1 MQGRS
6 YRSDSATVRHDQH
19 TGTREQEEAAVNG
32 PLHLASHE
40 AARKDVDS
48 LQEPDAPHE
57 QTQDAY
63 DIQRDAHVVTSR
75 LVGGC
80 QPNAISIYTLPG
92 FNADPDIT
100 DASSAVNAVQ
110 HPAPCQRM
118 KKPSGAEASRG
129 FSISDL
135 ADLRPRLGR
144 SRL

>member
-1 MQGRS
+1 MQVWR

-19 TGTREQEEAAVNG
+19 AGTREQEEAAING

-48 LQEPDAPHE
+48 LQEPDATHE

-63 DIQRDAHVVTSR
+63 DVQRDAHVVTSR
-75 LVGGC
+75 LVGGR
-80 QPNAISIYTLPG
+80 QPNAISIYMLPG
-92 FNADPDIT
+92 FNADRDIT
-100 DASSAVNAVQ
+100 NASSAVNTVH

-129 FSISDL
+129 FSIPDL